1 VAGSRGGVGVPARAR
16 PSLLKLRLSMIGVW
30 AAVTGLATLILTAV
44 LLYLGM
50 PIYGIY
56 GIFGFVVAFHFF
68 QWLIGPYII
77 NAIYNVR
84 EIRPREYPWLHRVV
98 ERLSR
103 RSGLER
109 PPKLMLAEIDI
120 PNAFAYGSPLTGN
133 MVAVTRGLLNTLD
146 EGEVEAVL
154 GHEIGHLKHKD
165 VIVMMMVSLIP
176 AIIYYIGYS
185 LYMSGW
191 FGGYGYGEEREGEGA
206 GLVLLI
212 GILLIAVSYIF
223 NLFVFYMSRL
233 REYYADSHSAMV
245 AENGARNLQRGLVK
259 IMMATGRLRRYLRG
273 RSYGQLKMFF
283 IADPDVGLRRFR
295 GNIDELIE
303 EVKREKPSVLAE
315 LFSTHPHPAK
325 RLRFLDQFI
334 A

>member
-1 VAGSRGGVGVPARAR
+1 MAEPKSGVRVPAKIK

-30 AAVTGLATLILTAV
+30 AAITGLATLILTAI

-50 PIYGIY
+50 PVYGVYGIL
-56 GIFGFVVAFHFF
+56 GFVIVFHFF

-77 NAIYNVR
+77 NAIYSVR
-84 EIRPREYPWLHRVV
+84 EVKPHEYPWLHRIV
-98 ERLSR
+98 EKLSK
-103 RSGLER
+103 RSGLEK

-146 EGEVEAVL
+146 ESEVEAVL

-165 VIVMMMVSLIP
+165 IIVMMMVSLIP

-191 FGGYGYGEEREGEGA
+191 FGGYSEREEGGGA
-206 GLVLLI
+206 GLILII
-212 GILLIAVSYIF
+212 GILLIIVSYIF

-259 IMMATGRLRRYLRG
+259 IMMATGRLRKYLRG

-283 IADPDVGLRRFR
+283 IADPDMGVRRFR
-295 GNIDELIE
+295 GNIEELVE
-303 EVKREKPSVLAE
+303 EIKREKPSVLAE

-334 A
+334 T

>member
-1 VAGSRGGVGVPARAR
+1 MSEPRSRVGIPAKVR

-30 AAVTGLATLILTAV
+30 AAITGLATLILTAI

-50 PIYGIY
+50 PVYGVYGIL
-56 GIFGFVVAFHFF
+56 GFVVVFHLF

-77 NAIYNVR
+77 NAIYSVR
-84 EIRPREYPWLHRVV
+84 EIRPHEYPWLHRIV
-98 ERLSR
+98 ERLSK
-103 RSGLER
+103 RSGLEK

-146 EGEVEAVL
+146 ESEVEAVL

-165 VIVMMMVSLIP
+165 MIVMMMVSLIP

-191 FGGYGYGEEREGEGA
+191 FGGYSEREEGGGA
-206 GLVLLI
+206 GLILLI
-212 GILLIAVSYIF
+212 GILLIIVSYIF

-259 IMMATGRLRRYLRG
+259 IIAATGRLRRYLRG
-273 RSYGQLKMFF
+273 RSYSQLKMFF
-283 IADPDVGLRRFR
+283 IADPDMGLKKFR

-303 EVKREKPSVLAE
+303 EIKQEKPSILAE

-334 A
+334 T

>member
-1 VAGSRGGVGVPARAR
+1 MAESRSGVGVPARAR

-30 AAVTGLATLILTAV
+30 AAVTGLATLILTAI

-56 GIFGFVVAFHFF
+56 GILGFVVVFHIF

-77 NAIYNVR
+77 NAIYHVR
-84 EIRPREYPWLHRVV
+84 EVRSHEYPWLHRIV
-98 ERLSR
+98 EKLSR
-103 RSGLER
+103 RSGLDK
-109 PPKLMLAEIDI
+109 PPKLMIAEIDI

-146 EGEVEAVL
+146 EDEVEAVL

-185 LYMSGW
+185 LYISGW
-191 FGGYGYGEEREGEGA
+191 FGGYGEEREGEGA

-212 GILLIAVSYIF
+212 GILLMVVSYIF

-273 RSYGQLKMFF
+273 RSYSQLKMFF
-283 IADPDVGLRRFR
+283 IADPDMRLKRFR
-295 GNIDELIE
+295 GNVDELIE
-303 EVKREKPSVLAE
+303 EVKREKPSVLVE

>member
-1 VAGSRGGVGVPARAR
+1 MAEPKSGVRVPAKIR

-30 AAVTGLATLILTAV
+30 AAITGLATLILTAI

-50 PIYGIY
+50 PIYGVY
-56 GIFGFVVAFHFF
+56 GILGFVIVFHFF

-77 NAIYNVR
+77 NAIYSVR
-84 EIRPREYPWLHRVV
+84 EVKPHEYPWLHRIV
-98 ERLSR
+98 EKLSK
-103 RSGLER
+103 RSGLEK

-146 EGEVEAVL
+146 ESEVEAVL

-165 VIVMMMVSLIP
+165 IIVMMMVSLIP
-176 AIIYYIGYS
+176 AIIYYVGYS

-191 FGGYGYGEEREGEGA
+191 FGGYSEREEGGGA
-206 GLVLLI
+206 GLILII
-212 GILLIAVSYIF
+212 GILLIVVSYIF

-259 IMMATGRLRRYLRG
+259 IMMATGRLRKYLRG

-283 IADPDVGLRRFR
+283 IADPDMGVRRFR
-295 GNIDELIE
+295 GNIEELVE
-303 EVKREKPSVLAE
+303 EIKREKPSVLAE

-325 RLRFLDQFI
+325 RLRFLDQFVT
-334 A
+334 

>member
-1 VAGSRGGVGVPARAR
+1 MAEPKSGVRVPAKIR

-30 AAVTGLATLILTAV
+30 AAITGLATLILTAI

-56 GIFGFVVAFHFF
+56 GILGFVIVFHFF

-77 NAIYNVR
+77 NAIYSVR
-84 EIRPREYPWLHRVV
+84 EVKPHEYPWLHRIV
-98 ERLSR
+98 EKLSK
-103 RSGLER
+103 RSGLEK

-146 EGEVEAVL
+146 ESEVEAVL

-165 VIVMMMVSLIP
+165 IIVMMMVSLIP
-176 AIIYYIGYS
+176 AIIYYVGYS

-191 FGGYGYGEEREGEGA
+191 FGGYSEREEGGGA
-206 GLVLLI
+206 GLILII
-212 GILLIAVSYIF
+212 GILLIVVSYIF

-259 IMMATGRLRRYLRG
+259 IMMATGRLRKYLRG

-283 IADPDVGLRRFR
+283 IADPDLGVRRFR
-295 GNIDELIE
+295 GNIEELVE
-303 EVKREKPSVLAE
+303 EIKREKPSVLAE

-334 A
+334 T

>member
-1 VAGSRGGVGVPARAR
+1 MAEPKSGVRVPAKIR

-30 AAVTGLATLILTAV
+30 AAITGLATLILTAI

-50 PIYGIY
+50 PVYGVYGIL
-56 GIFGFVVAFHFF
+56 GFVIVFHFF

-77 NAIYNVR
+77 NAIYSVR
-84 EIRPREYPWLHRVV
+84 EVKPHEYPWLHRIV
-98 ERLSR
+98 EKLSK
-103 RSGLER
+103 RSGLEK

-146 EGEVEAVL
+146 ESEVEAVL

-165 VIVMMMVSLIP
+165 IIVMMMVSLIP
-176 AIIYYIGYS
+176 AIIYYVGYS

-191 FGGYGYGEEREGEGA
+191 FGGYSEREEGGGA
-206 GLVLLI
+206 GLILII
-212 GILLIAVSYIF
+212 GILLIVVSYIF

-259 IMMATGRLRRYLRG
+259 IMMATGRLRKYLRG

-283 IADPDVGLRRFR
+283 IADPDMGVRRFR
-295 GNIDELIE
+295 GNIEELVE
-303 EVKREKPSVLAE
+303 EIKREKPSVLAE

-334 A
+334 T

>member
-1 VAGSRGGVGVPARAR
+1 MAEPKSGVRVPAKIR

-30 AAVTGLATLILTAV
+30 AAITGLATLILTAI

-50 PIYGIY
+50 PIYGVY
-56 GIFGFVVAFHFF
+56 GILGFVIVFHFF

-77 NAIYNVR
+77 NAIYSVR
-84 EIRPREYPWLHRVV
+84 EVKPHEYPWLHRIV
-98 ERLSR
+98 EKLSK
-103 RSGLER
+103 RSGLEK

-146 EGEVEAVL
+146 ESEVEAVL

-165 VIVMMMVSLIP
+165 IIVMMMVSLIP
-176 AIIYYIGYS
+176 AIIYYVGYS

-191 FGGYGYGEEREGEGA
+191 FGGYSEREEGGGA
-206 GLVLLI
+206 GLILII
-212 GILLIAVSYIF
+212 GILLIVVSYIF

-259 IMMATGRLRRYLRG
+259 IMMATGRLRKYLRG

-283 IADPDVGLRRFR
+283 IADPDMGVRRFR
-295 GNIDELIE
+295 GNIEELVE
-303 EVKREKPSVLAE
+303 EIKREKPSVLAE

-334 A
+334 T

>member
-1 VAGSRGGVGVPARAR
+1 MAEPKSGVRVPAKIR

-30 AAVTGLATLILTAV
+30 AAVTGLATLILTAI

-50 PIYGIY
+50 PIYGVY
-56 GIFGFVVAFHFF
+56 GILGFVIVFHFF

-77 NAIYNVR
+77 NAIYSVR
-84 EIRPREYPWLHRVV
+84 EVKPHEYPWLHRIV
-98 ERLSR
+98 EKLSK
-103 RSGLER
+103 RSGLEK

-146 EGEVEAVL
+146 ENEVEAVL

-165 VIVMMMVSLIP
+165 IIVMMMVSLIP

-191 FGGYGYGEEREGEGA
+191 FGGYSEREEGGGA
-206 GLVLLI
+206 GLILIIGVLLI
-212 GILLIAVSYIF
+212 VVSYIF

-259 IMMATGRLRRYLRG
+259 IMMATGRLRKYLRG

-283 IADPDVGLRRFR
+283 IADPDMGVRRFR
-295 GNIDELIE
+295 GNIEELVE
-303 EVKREKPSVLAE
+303 EIKREKPSVLAE

-334 A
+334 T

>member
-1 VAGSRGGVGVPARAR
+1 MAEPKSGVRVPAKIK

-30 AAVTGLATLILTAV
+30 AAITGLATLILTAI

-50 PIYGIY
+50 PIYGVY
-56 GIFGFVVAFHFF
+56 GILGFVIVFHFF

-77 NAIYNVR
+77 NAIYSVR
-84 EIRPREYPWLHRVV
+84 EVKPHEYPWLHRIV
-98 ERLSR
+98 EKLSK
-103 RSGLER
+103 RSGLEK

-146 EGEVEAVL
+146 ESEVEAVL

-165 VIVMMMVSLIP
+165 IIVMMMVSLIP
-176 AIIYYIGYS
+176 AIIYYVGYS

-191 FGGYGYGEEREGEGA
+191 FGGYSEREEGGGA
-206 GLVLLI
+206 GLILII
-212 GILLIAVSYIF
+212 GILLIVVSYIF

-259 IMMATGRLRRYLRG
+259 IMMATGRLRKYLRG

-283 IADPDVGLRRFR
+283 IADPDMGVRRFR
-295 GNIDELIE
+295 GNIEELVE
-303 EVKREKPSVLAE
+303 EIKREKPSVLAE

-334 A
+334 T

>member
-1 VAGSRGGVGVPARAR
+1 MAESRGGVGVPARVR

-56 GIFGFVVAFHFF
+56 GILGFVVAFHFF

-77 NAIYNVR
+77 NAIYSVR

-98 ERLSR
+98 ERLSK

-146 EGEVEAVL
+146 ESEVEAVL

-191 FGGYGYGEEREGEGA
+191 FGGYGEEREGEG
-206 GLVLLI
+206 
-212 GILLIAVSYIF
+212 
-223 NLFVFYMSRL
+223 
-233 REYYADSHSAMV
+233 
-245 AENGARNLQRGLVK
+245 RG
-259 IMMATGRLRRYLRG
+259 
-273 RSYGQLKMFF
+273 S
-283 IADPDVGLRRFR
+283 
-295 GNIDELIE
+295 
-303 EVKREKPSVLAE
+303 S
-315 LFSTHPHPAK
+315 S
-325 RLRFLDQFI
+325 
-334 A
+334 

>member
-1 VAGSRGGVGVPARAR
+1 MAEPKSGVRVPAKIR

-30 AAVTGLATLILTAV
+30 AAITGLATLILTAI

-56 GIFGFVVAFHFF
+56 GILGFVIVFHFF

-77 NAIYNVR
+77 NAIYSVR
-84 EIRPREYPWLHRVV
+84 EVKPHEYPWLHRIV
-98 ERLSR
+98 EKLSK
-103 RSGLER
+103 RSGLEK

-146 EGEVEAVL
+146 ESEVEAVL

-165 VIVMMMVSLIP
+165 IIVMMMVSLIP
-176 AIIYYIGYS
+176 AIIYYVGYS

-191 FGGYGYGEEREGEGA
+191 FGGYSEREEGGGA
-206 GLVLLI
+206 GLILII
-212 GILLIAVSYIF
+212 GILLIVVSYIF

-259 IMMATGRLRRYLRG
+259 IMMATGRLRKYLRG

-283 IADPDVGLRRFR
+283 IADPDMGVRRFR
-295 GNIDELIE
+295 GNIEELVE
-303 EVKREKPSVLAE
+303 EIKREKPSVLAE

-334 A
+334 T